1 MAVRVICPLALYGHL
16 LMPALP
22 PGPGWHQG
30 VLLIAGAGNVG
41 KNKVA
46 NIQDSGSVHGG
57 GLQVGWLADPML
69 RLK

>member
-1 MAVRVICPLALYGHL
+1 MT
-16 LMPALP
+16 ALP

-30 VLLIAGAGNVG
+30 VLLVAGAGNVG

-46 NIQDSGSVHGG
+46 IIQDSGSVLGG